1 MKPKQCG
8 RLWVKSLDVYTSLE
22 VEKLVRNHAYCFDR
36 STFEAKRTFL
46 AINDQRDKLGQVF
59 GNHYDPAFIVEKNL
73 DLFIFLLLF
82 FLVPTFCF
90 WLYLLMVRAGNCIN
104 IFSCCWQLLKMFIM
118 AKNTI
123 FIIVTICFNSVA
135 VWYFLKALLCYLLK
149 IVPLLQ
155 VKCNFHNVIDSLFA
169 FAWFLFFHGVSMMR
183 KMIWLTIFPTFGNY
197 FVKSCFFMPPKEEV

>member
-8 RLWVKSLDVYTSLE
+8 RLWVKSFDVYTSLE

-59 GNHYDPAFIVEKNL
+59 GNHYDPAFLVEKNL

-104 IFSCCWQLLKMFIM
+104 IFSCCWQLLKIFIM

-123 FIIVTICFNSVA
+123 FIIVTICCNSVA

-169 FAWFLFFHGVSMMR
+169 FAWFLFFM
-183 KMIWLTIFPTFGNY
+183 
-197 FVKSCFFMPPKEEV
+197 E